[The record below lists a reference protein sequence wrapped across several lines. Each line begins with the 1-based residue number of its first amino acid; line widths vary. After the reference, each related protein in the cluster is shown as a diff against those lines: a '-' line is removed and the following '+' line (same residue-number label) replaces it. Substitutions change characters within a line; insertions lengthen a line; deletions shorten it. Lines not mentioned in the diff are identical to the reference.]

1 MKVLKNFIIIAIL
14 IVIYIYIIA
23 IDSIPESIVLF
34 EGDKLEIPTIA
45 GIKIESENKDYQ
57 AILTTSNDINSG
69 NEKVKLAVNLFNKFT
84 VKTIDVDLVEE
95 TTVIPMGNVAGIK
108 LYTNGVLVIGM
119 SEITDKNNIKIK
131 PYEQSGI
138 EEGDMI
144 VAINK
149 EEISNT
155 NELIKCVNSSNG
167 ESLEIEYIRDG
178 KTKQCSIIPV
188 ETEKNVYKIGLWVR
202 DSAAG
207 VGTITMYEPS
217 SNSFVALG
225 HGITDVD
232 TESLIDISEGEIV
245 NTNIVSIIK
254 GEKNNPGKIQGSIV
268 NQETIGTIEKN
279 TEFGIYGKITNK
291 SYLNI
296 DYSKQ
301 MKVASRDKIKEG
313 KASIVCSID
322 GENTK
327 EYEIE
332 IKKIYRNNNY
342 NNKSMLIEVTDEEL
356 LRKTRWNNTTE
367 CLVHQLYKIINL
379 FGAVTHVLVSS
390 PTTGYAVFAD
400 MMLKEMKEVD

>member
-356 LRKTRWNNTTE
+356 LKRTRRNNTTE
-367 CLVHQLYKIINL
+367 CRVRQ
-379 FGAVTHVLVSS
+379 
-390 PTTGYAVFAD
+390 
-400 MMLKEMKEVD
+400 